1 LVHRYTSLLSLAM
14 KFLSLICFLLIGM
27 QSMVAAQ
34 SNQYIRVKAGENL
47 TNSLSFND
55 RYQYPA
61 FTMGKLV
68 YTSNKSSAARFNYNL
83 FLNEMHF
90 INATG
95 DTLALEND
103 PTVQL
108 VIIGPDSFYYEYPKT
123 YWQLASAYRSAQLLI
138 KRTMVLI
145 DREKEGGYKQSTG
158 ASAIRTTTTYSGVN
172 GSLARLD
179 THSDMLF
186 SKKEEFRLRD
196 SNGKFHPASQAGF
209 LHLFAKNKQAVKQY
223 LKENS
228 INFNRETDLK
238 TSLAFCTDLP

>member
-1 LVHRYTSLLSLAM
+1 M
-14 KFLSLICFLLIGM
+14 IGV
-27 QSMVAAQ
+27 QSIVAAQ
-34 SNQYIRVKAGENL
+34 NNQYIRVKAGENL
-47 TNSLSFND
+47 TNSLSVNE
-55 RYQYPA
+55 RYQYPE

-68 YTSNKSSAARFNYNL
+68 YASNKSSTARFNYNL

-90 INATG
+90 INAAG

-108 VIIGPDSFYYEYPKT
+108 VVIGPDSFYYEYPKT
-123 YWQLASAYRSAQLLI
+123 YWQLVSTYRSAKLLI
-138 KRTMVLI
+138 KHTMVLI

-179 THSDMLF
+179 AHSDMLF
-186 SKKEEFRLRD
+186 SKKAEFKLRD
-196 SNGKFHPASQAGF
+196 NNGKFHPASQAGF
-209 LHLFAKNKQAVKQY
+209 LHLFAKNKPVVKQY

-228 INFNRETDLK
+228 INFNEETDLK
-238 TSLAFCTDLP
+238 NNLAFCANLP